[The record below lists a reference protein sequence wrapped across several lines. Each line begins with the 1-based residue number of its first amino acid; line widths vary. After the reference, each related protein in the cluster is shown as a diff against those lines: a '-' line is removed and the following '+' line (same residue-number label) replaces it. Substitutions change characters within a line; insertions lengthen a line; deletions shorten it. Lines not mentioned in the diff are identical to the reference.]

1 VVPCLSE
8 NPYLPEAEDGV
19 MGVLLKCWSRIGDFF
34 RPQLKVEIL
43 DPLPPDATREE
54 IEMFLRTGIRPS
66 R

>member
-1 VVPCLSE
+1 
-8 NPYLPEAEDGV
+8 